1 MTDLRSTVVRKMP
14 DREILSAL
22 PADLLCSPSQSISP
36 LSLSVSH
43 SSNGFYMVV
52 NLFAST
58 CLTRFVSL
66 SRSSFMPSIKTDVSH
81 LGNYLDNGRVKLVPL
96 PTARFHLLGM
106 SDELSNVIV
115 FLHTRPDFPLNS
127 TSQCCRKLSLGLSDL
142 FQKLLRVVGTHKLL
156 RIFREFS
163 SSLFVKIAIF
173 GSFSVDFGQLCI

>member
-1 MTDLRSTVVRKMP
+1 MP
-14 DREILSAL
+14 DREIVSAL
-22 PADLLCSPSQSISP
+22 PAELLYSPSQSISP

-58 CLTRFVSL
+58 CLTRFLSL
-66 SRSSFMPSIKTDVSH
+66 SPSSFIPSIKTDISH

-115 FLHTRPDFPLNS
+115 LLHTGPHSPLNC
-127 TSQCCRKLSLGLSDL
+127 TSQCCKMKLNKIK
-142 FQKLLRVVGTHKLL
+142 KL
-156 RIFREFS
+156 
-163 SSLFVKIAIF
+163 
-173 GSFSVDFGQLCI
+173 